1 MSDIP
6 RLTDLREARRATQS
20 HPVTQ
25 PVSTEQRIPRLDYLG
40 SSAGEPPK
48 KGPDEIDHLHED
60 PDRRCNPMTTCV
72 VRRRRAVASATTYIG
87 APRRPLG
94 LISTAIHHW
103 LRARDIR
110 TDIVRHTGAAVPDLA
125 TYASYGAPLLGMAVA
140 GVFAAAVHR
149 LSVTVG
155 NTPLAILLLAAAIV
169 AMIAIAAKPWRDTAQ
184 ALLDHFQAET
194 RTRVADPD
202 AGLVDVRVERERL
215 GEWELWHR
223 YPVKRVEFTR
233 GGAPFPAGSWA
244 VFSLLTPRGRLNHLQ
259 DVLNR
264 HWAFHQRR
272 RPTSPQEPPNKAPN
286 RNDR

>member
-1 MSDIP
+1 MSDMM
-6 RLTDLREARRATQS
+6 RLADLREARRATVF
-20 HPVTQ
+20 HLLTPAA
-25 PVSTEQRIPRLDYLG
+25 STTEPTPRTDFLG
-40 SSAGEPPK
+40 SSAWNAPK

-60 PDRRCNPMTTCV
+60 PDRRCKLMTTCTV
-72 VRRRRAVASATTYIG
+72 PRRRAVASATTYIG
-87 APRRPLG
+87 EPRRPLG

-110 TDIVRHTGAAVPDLA
+110 TDIVRHTGVRVPDLA
-125 TYASYGAPLLGMAVA
+125 TYASYGAPVLGMVVA
-140 GVFAAAVHR
+140 GVFAVVVHR
-149 LSVTVG
+149 IPVTVG
-155 NTPLAILLLAAAIV
+155 NRPLATLLLAAAIV
-169 AMIAIAAKPWRDTAQ
+169 AMIAIAAKPWRDAAQ

-202 AGLVDVRVERERL
+202 AGLIDVRVERERL

-264 HWAFHQRR
+264 HWAFHQRH
-272 RPTSPQEPPNKAPN
+272 RPTSPQE
-286 RNDR
+286 